1 MEIPGKLFQMPS
13 TRQLGVSSSENSRTT
28 VTQRRI
34 MLIELLLFAILL
46 VMLVRSPRQLVYDE
60 ANTAPTISAFRAYGL
75 TSRYLNSLTHASG
88 PLFGAVYSAFFPLSH
103 DDIYRLRFIN
113 YGLTCTFVGLML
125 WVLRREKFPFSTAL
139 AGATIAIPT
148 LWVCTGIA
156 LDEMLGLVLL
166 TGALVPLGKNAF
178 ESLEPPWKRALRFL
192 LAGVGI
198 GLASLDRQ
206 PFVLASVAVLI
217 ASIMCRRR
225 MACAMLTPVV
235 SILVLAPV
243 IITWRGLTPPLV
255 GSHAGLSPEHGVISL
270 AYGGLFTLLIAPGYL
285 CFKKWQIWFAV
296 LSSFAINVAFSVI
309 IVEPAKSLAL
319 KLIPHNIMDLYGT
332 VCGTLLLA
340 VSIFYGVSVA
350 VRTIECRREVWKLV
364 TQFGMILLLTW
375 PVIMKVQYSS
385 RYTLMALP
393 FLVLAVKDHYRA
405 NAYTAARTVAGGL
418 LGAAVLWTYYKQ

>member
-1 MEIPGKLFQMPS
+1 MQ
-13 TRQLGVSSSENSRTT
+13 QLGTSSSKNSQTT

-34 MLIELLLFAILL
+34 MLIELLLFATLL
-46 VMLVRSPRQLVYDE
+46 VMLVRSPRHKVYDE
-60 ANTAPTISAFRAYGL
+60 VNTAPSAFRAYGL
-75 TSRYLNSLTHASG
+75 TSRYLNSLNHASG
-88 PLFGAVYSAFFPLSH
+88 PLFGVVCSAVFSFSH

-113 YGLTCTFVGLML
+113 YGLTCIFVGLQL
-125 WVLRREKFPFSTAL
+125 WLLRREQFPFSTPL
-139 AGATIAIPT
+139 AGAAIAIPT
-148 LWVCTGIA
+148 LWVCTGMA

-166 TGALVPLGKNAF
+166 TGALIPLGKNAF

-206 PFVLASVAVLI
+206 PFVLASVAVVV
-217 ASIMCRRR
+217 ASIICRRR
-225 MACAMLTPVV
+225 VACAMLTPAV
-235 SILVLAPV
+235 SILFLAPV

-285 CFKKWQIWFAV
+285 RFKKWQIWFAV
-296 LSSFAINVAFSVI
+296 LSSLAINVAFRVI
-309 IVEPAKSLAL
+309 IAEPAKSLAL
-319 KLIPHNIMDLYGT
+319 ELLPHKIMNFYGI

-340 VSIFYGVSVA
+340 VSIFYGVSV
-350 VRTIECRREVWKLV
+350 VIRTIECREEVWKLV
-364 TQFGMILLLTW
+364 TQFGLILLLTW

-393 FLVLAVKDHYRA
+393 FLVLAIKDHYRV
-405 NAYTAARTVAGGL
+405 NAYTIARTVAGGL
-418 LGAAVLWTYYKQ
+418 IGAAVLWTYYKQ